1 MEILE
6 LKNTIEIK
14 HSLDR
19 LNTRVEMTGKLE
31 NRSTEGIQSGK
42 QRKKTEK
49 SEHSH
54 RDL

>member
-14 HSLDR
+14 NSLDR

-42 QRKKTEK
+42 
-49 SEHSH
+49 
-54 RDL
+54 